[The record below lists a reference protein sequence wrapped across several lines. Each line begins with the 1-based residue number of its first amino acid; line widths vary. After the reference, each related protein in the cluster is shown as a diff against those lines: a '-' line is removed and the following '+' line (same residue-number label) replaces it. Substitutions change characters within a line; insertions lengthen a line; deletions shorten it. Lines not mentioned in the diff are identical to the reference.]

1 MKAISQPT
9 VAARELRGYTGARLS
24 PALVAEGVSS
34 PARPVNVQYCACCI
48 FEILLLDIGDRM
60 GITKRKYVR
69 YRSKSR
75 TQVEE

>member
-48 FEILLLDIGDRM
+48 FEILLLDIGDR
-60 GITKRKYVR
+60 ITHGHYQIKYVR
-69 YRSKSR
+69 YTRRVGPK
-75 TQVEE
+75 